1 MMDRR
6 GLGVDVFKSQ
16 IYKNQ
21 AVTRAHRY
29 EVITILIVI
38 VFSGLQSDF
47 HDEEFIKYNRNE

>member
-6 GLGVDVFKSQ
+6 GLGVDFFKSQ

-38 VFSGLQSDF
+38 VFSGLQSDC
-47 HDEEFIKYNRNE
+47 HDH